1 MNHMIPSQ
9 WKKQYEVKNNEVE
22 DNLKKHCITYSRVS
36 SDGQEKDWHGYEWQ
50 ETHCESWAKNNN
62 VEIHRTF
69 RDDPITWANLSKPW
83 LNEAVKYLQKHNR
96 SKKNIHYFVTTELS
110 RIVRPDHLD
119 EWILL
124 LARIRKADV
133 EIVDANSGTIINRD
147 NDMQVLLAV
156 FKLSQAKAERLGC
169 IEGLSVDFGHSHLH
183 LLDINRFKSK
193 LVKRGM

>member
-96 SKKNIHYFVTTELS
+96 SKKNIHYFSSFCFILPASWSTDFTVATIHTRS
-110 RIVRPDHLD
+110 CRNSWSD
-119 EWILL
+119 EW
-124 LARIRKADV
+124 
-133 EIVDANSGTIINRD
+133 
-147 NDMQVLLAV
+147 
-156 FKLSQAKAERLGC
+156 
-169 IEGLSVDFGHSHLH
+169 
-183 LLDINRFKSK
+183 
-193 LVKRGM
+193 